1 MVTFL
6 KKFQLICKK
15 LGHRV
20 ETEIAALVEKCPQLL
35 KLGATFEFR
44 APLHRIALQ
53 LQRNLTNSKKSI
65 LSQPS
70 LNYNKAT
77 IS

>member
-1 MVTFL
+1 M
-6 KKFQLICKK
+6 
-15 LGHRV
+15 
-20 ETEIAALVEKCPQLL
+20 ESEIAALVEKCPQLL

-44 APLHRIALQ
+44 APLHRVALQ

-65 LSQPS
+65 LAQQPS
-70 LNYNKAT
+70 LNYNKST

>member
-1 MVTFL
+1 M
-6 KKFQLICKK
+6 
-15 LGHRV
+15 

-44 APLHRIALQ
+44 APLHRVALQ

-65 LSQPS
+65 IMAQPS